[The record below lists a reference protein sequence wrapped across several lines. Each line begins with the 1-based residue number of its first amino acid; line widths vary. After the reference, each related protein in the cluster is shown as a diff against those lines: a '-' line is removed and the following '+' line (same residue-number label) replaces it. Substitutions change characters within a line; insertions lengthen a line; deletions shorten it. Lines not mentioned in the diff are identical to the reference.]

1 MTEPVRHPHHFLG
14 DAHERNER
22 RTLWVIVLTVA
33 TMVVEVAAGTIFGSM
48 ALLADGW
55 HMATHAGALG
65 IAAFAYAFA
74 RRRATDPRFTFGT
87 GKVGD
92 LAGFASAV
100 ALGVISIGI
109 ALESL
114 WRLLVEPTAI
124 AFDEA
129 IAVAVLGL
137 AVNVVSAALL
147 HGGTGDGHD
156 AHGHGHERHGHDHPH
171 HGHHRHGAADRH
183 EHGRADHAVDHN
195 LRAAYLHVLADALT
209 SVLAIAALVAGRY
222 GGWAWLDP
230 AIGVLGAVMIAR
242 WSVTLMRQTGGVL
255 LDAGAVADTERAIRA
270 AVEVEA
276 GVRID
281 DLHVWRVGP
290 GHLSAIVSLAA
301 EHPRPPHH
309 YKRLI
314 AAAVGLSHLTVEVNP
329 RAG

>member
-1 MTEPVRHPHHFLG
+1 MSDPAGHPHLFLG
-14 DAHERNER
+14 AAHERNER
-22 RTLWVIVLTVA
+22 RTRWVIALTLV
-33 TMVVEVAAGTIFGSM
+33 TMVVEIAAGTAFGSM

-74 RRRATDPRFTFGT
+74 RRRAADPRFTFGT

-100 ALGVISIGI
+100 ALGVVAVGI
-109 ALESL
+109 AMESL
-114 WRLLVEPTAI
+114 WRLLFEPTAI
-124 AFDEA
+124 AFAEA
-129 IAVAVLGL
+129 TAVAVLGL
-137 AVNVVSAALL
+137 LVNIFSAALL
-147 HGGTGDGHD
+147 HGGGDDHGRAHD
-156 AHGHGHERHGHDHPH
+156 HADGDHGHAHHSHGHHAH
-171 HGHHRHGAADRH
+171 HGHAHQGQA
-183 EHGRADHAVDHN
+183 GLAVDHN

-209 SVLAIAALVAGRY
+209 SVLAIAALVAGRL

-230 AIGVLGAVMIAR
+230 AIGVLGALMIAR
-242 WSVTLMRQTGGVL
+242 WSVSLLAETGRVL
-255 LDAGAVADTERAIRA
+255 LDADGAGETERAIRA

-301 EHPRPPHH
+301 DHPRPPQH

-314 AAAVGLSHLTVEVNP
+314 RAAVGLSHLTVEVNP

>member
-1 MTEPVRHPHHFLG
+1 MTEPVGHPHHFLG

-22 RTLWVIVLTVA
+22 RTLWVIVLTVV
-33 TMVVEVAAGTIFGSM
+33 TMVVEVAAGTVFGSM

-100 ALGVISIGI
+100 ALGVISVGI

-114 WRLLVEPTAI
+114 WRLLFRPTAI

-147 HGGTGDGHD
+147 QGGG
-156 AHGHGHERHGHDHPH
+156 GHGHHGHDHHGHDRHGHDHH
-171 HGHHRHGAADRH
+171 ADRHGHRHGHAP
-183 EHGRADHAVDHN
+183 HAVDNN

-209 SVLAIAALVAGRY
+209 SVLAIVALVAGRY

-230 AIGVLGAVMIAR
+230 AMGVLGAAMIAR
-242 WSVTLMRQTGGVL
+242 WSVSLMRQTGGVL
-255 LDAGAVADTERAIRA
+255 LDAGAVAETERAIRA

-301 EHPRPPHH
+301 EHPRPPRH